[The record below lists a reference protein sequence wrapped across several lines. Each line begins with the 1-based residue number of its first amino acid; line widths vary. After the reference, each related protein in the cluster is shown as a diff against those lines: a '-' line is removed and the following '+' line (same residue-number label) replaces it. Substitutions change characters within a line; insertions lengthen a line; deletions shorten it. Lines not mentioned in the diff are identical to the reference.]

1 MFNYRSYKLRN
12 VFYVLVSLWFLSA
25 TLWAATLQEGILF
38 GGTEGKREFL
48 NVISQS
54 QSDIIVG
61 TYKVHQS
68 IPPDPEFLEAL
79 RSTTLRG
86 IKVSFLLESRIAS
99 EETRSNN
106 ELSEQSALE
115 KYEETGAIVL
125 KDLKNFKNVHAKALV
140 GENIAIVST
149 TNYTDALQEYKKK
162 EHRDFAAI
170 IKEPEII
177 QELKT
182 TLEKVFRGEEIQCLA
197 YHISDIQPD
206 QTRLSWTCQ
215 TLEHLLQMIQMAT
228 HEIIIYQQDLTD
240 ERIVGAL
247 CEKAKQ
253 GIIVQILMSEYPF
266 GKEHPNKNTSSLQR
280 LVQNGA
286 QVRLTG
292 GKMTKKGMPLHIHAK
307 ILLVDGSLMYLGSAN
322 FYPSVLDPLGGDL
335 NVGIVTRSQKYIL
348 PVIQTFKED
357 WLEHEDSYLAFS
369 TNANLASK

>member
-1 MFNYRSYKLRN
+1 LAH
-12 VFYVLVSLWFLSA
+12 FYFA
-25 TLWAATLQEGILF
+25 IDT
-38 GGTEGKREFL
+38 
-48 NVISQS
+48 
-54 QSDIIVG
+54 
-61 TYKVHQS
+61 
-68 IPPDPEFLEAL
+68 L
-79 RSTTLRG
+79 RSATLRG
-86 IKVSFLLESRIAS
+86 IKVSFLLESRIAP
-99 EETRSNN
+99 EEARSNN
-106 ELSEQSALE
+106 ELSEKSALE

-140 GENIAIVST
+140 GENIAIVGT

-170 IKEPEII
+170 IKDPEIVE
-177 QELKT
+177 ELKA
-182 TLEKVFRGEEIQCLA
+182 TLQKVFRGEEIHCLA
-197 YHISDIQPD
+197 YHVSDIQSD

-240 ERIVGAL
+240 ERIVDAL

-266 GKEHPNKNTSSLQR
+266 GKEHPNKNISSLKK
-280 LVQNGA
+280 LVQDGA

-292 GKMTKKGMPLHIHAK
+292 GKVTKKGMPLHIHAK

-357 WLEHEDSYLAFS
+357 WLEHEDSYLAFL
-369 TNANLASK
+369 TNANLVSK

>member
-1 MFNYRSYKLRN
+1 MLHYRSYKLRN
-12 VFYVLVSLWFLSA
+12 VFYALVSLWFLSA

-38 GGTEGKREFL
+38 DGTDGKREFL

-68 IPPDPEFLEAL
+68 IPPDPDFLEAL
-79 RSTTLRG
+79 RSATLRG
-86 IKVSFLLESRIAS
+86 IKVSFLLESRIAL
-99 EETRSNN
+99 EEARSNN

-125 KDLKNFKNVHAKALV
+125 KDLKNFKNVHAKALL

-170 IKEPEII
+170 IKESEII

-197 YHISDIQPD
+197 YHLSDLQPD

-228 HEIIIYQQDLTD
+228 HEIMIYQQDLTD

-247 CEKAKQ
+247 CERAKQ
-253 GIIVQILMSEYPF
+253 GVFVQILMSEYPF
-266 GKEHPNKNTSSLQR
+266 GKEHPNKNVSSLQK

-286 QVRLTG
+286 QVRLTS
-292 GKMTKKGMPLHIHAK
+292 GKVTKKGMPLHIHAK

-357 WLEHEDSYLAFS
+357 WFEHEDKTFIAE
-369 TNANLASK
+369 

>member
-1 MFNYRSYKLRN
+1 MLHYRSYKLRN
-12 VFYVLVSLWFLSA
+12 VFYALVSLWFLSA

-38 GGTEGKREFL
+38 DGTDGKREFL

-68 IPPDPEFLEAL
+68 IPPDPDFLEAL
-79 RSTTLRG
+79 RSATLRG
-86 IKVSFLLESRIAS
+86 IKVSFLLESRIAL
-99 EETRSNN
+99 EEARSNN

-125 KDLKNFKNVHAKALV
+125 KDLKNFKNVHAKALL

-170 IKEPEII
+170 IKESEII

-197 YHISDIQPD
+197 YHLSDLQPD

-228 HEIIIYQQDLTD
+228 H
-240 ERIVGAL
+240 
-247 CEKAKQ
+247 
-253 GIIVQILMSEYPF
+253 
-266 GKEHPNKNTSSLQR
+266 
-280 LVQNGA
+280 
-286 QVRLTG
+286 
-292 GKMTKKGMPLHIHAK
+292 
-307 ILLVDGSLMYLGSAN
+307 
-322 FYPSVLDPLGGDL
+322 
-335 NVGIVTRSQKYIL
+335 
-348 PVIQTFKED
+348 
-357 WLEHEDSYLAFS
+357 
-369 TNANLASK
+369 